1 MPGYC
6 FKFEGYGNGNR
17 STGVAFSD
25 GRYGGWRVLG
35 LRGSSRNFLDDW
47 FRVGGY
53 FLGDE
58 LFFNGAGIGYG
69 FEASFS
75 FKLFVIRSTS
85 SNLLFSNYFPWV
97 LLFNSVLFSLI
108 TMSYFRRREIRSWI
122 TKVRVFIKLLR
133 ASKYKITK
141 DGNLYKFHE
150 SSQRFNLLQLLK
162 RNIEEYKW
170 SGKKLRMRSQIDFA
184 GP

>member
-108 TMSYFRRREIRSWI
+108 SMSYFRQREIRSWI

>member
-97 LLFNSVLFSLI
+97 LLFNSVLF
-108 TMSYFRRREIRSWI
+108 
-122 TKVRVFIKLLR
+122 
-133 ASKYKITK
+133 
-141 DGNLYKFHE
+141 
-150 SSQRFNLLQLLK
+150 
-162 RNIEEYKW
+162 
-170 SGKKLRMRSQIDFA
+170 
-184 GP
+184 P

>member
-1 MPGYC
+1 MVCVHSSLVIPTHSYGPLASCGWTGPEDLLIFPWKKKNVFRLTRAHHGMPGYC

-69 FEASFS
+69 SEASFS
-75 FKLFVIRSTS
+75 IKLFVIRSTS
-85 SNLLFSNYFPWV
+85 SNSLPSNYFLW
-97 LLFNSVLFSLI
+97 LSFYFTWFRCLI
-108 TMSYFRRREIRSWI
+108 F
-122 TKVRVFIKLLR
+122 
-133 ASKYKITK
+133 
-141 DGNLYKFHE
+141 DGG
-150 SSQRFNLLQLLK
+150 
-162 RNIEEYKW
+162 EY
-170 SGKKLRMRSQIDFA
+170 A
-184 GP
+184 GG